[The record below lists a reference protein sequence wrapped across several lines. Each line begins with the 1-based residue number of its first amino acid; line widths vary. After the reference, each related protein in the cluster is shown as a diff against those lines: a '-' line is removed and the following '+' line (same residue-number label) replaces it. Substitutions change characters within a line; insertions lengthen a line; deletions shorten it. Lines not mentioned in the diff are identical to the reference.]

1 MHGYD
6 PAAWVGFFTAVTGA
20 AAALTGL
27 LFVAVSINLDHI
39 LGDTTKD
46 ATTVTTAG
54 AATATTAGA
63 ATGTP
68 ADAAP
73 TTAGT
78 TADAAPGTAAGT
90 IAGAA
95 PGTVTGTPAA
105 TAAGTTAASTASA
118 SMLPARAAE
127 TLAMLLFVVIISALS
142 LVPQDVE
149 LLGAEILVI
158 ALPLTA
164 ITVRNQLRF
173 WRRNPDA
180 PLLWSASRMTASGL
194 ALIPGIIAGISLA
207 AHWGGGLYWL
217 APAALCGIAGAVY
230 SAWVLLVEIVR

>member
-6 PAAWVGFFTAVTGA
+6 PAAFTGFFTAVTAA

-39 LGDTTKD
+39 LGDSTPKDSTTQD
-46 ATTVTTAG
+46 TTASD
-54 AATATTAGA
+54 
-63 ATGTP
+63 GTP
-68 ADAAP
+68 N
-73 TTAGT
+73 GT
-78 TADAAPGTAAGT
+78 TANH
-90 IAGAA
+90 
-95 PGTVTGTPAA
+95 
-105 TAAGTTAASTASA
+105 STANST

-127 TLAMLLFVVIISALS
+127 TLAMLLFVVIISALA

-158 ALPLTA
+158 ALPLTV
-164 ITVRNQLRF
+164 ITTRNQLKF
-173 WRRNPDA
+173 RRQSPDS

-194 ALIPGIIAGISLA
+194 ALVPGLIAGISLA

-217 APAALCGIAGAVY
+217 APAALGGIAGAVY